1 MTAGHSS
8 TKQHFHSSPVFRP
21 FAHNEADDEEYD
33 ETCTY
38 ANEEPPVVAGVTGF
52 FRASLRLSRC
62 EKNVRLHKQYK
73 QRRQVGYAA

>member
-8 TKQHFHSSPVFRP
+8 TQQHFHSSPVFRP

-62 EKNVRLHKQYK
+62 EKNVKLYKQYK
-73 QRRQVGYAA
+73 